1 METFKPSDSYVRL
14 ATACPE
20 VFVADVEA
28 NARAIAD
35 LYSQAA
41 NQGAALV
48 VFPELSITG
57 YSLGDLVQQNS
68 LLQQAQLGLLD
79 LAIKSKQTSTAMV
92 VGTPMRVG
100 SGLYN
105 CAVVIAEG
113 ELKGIVPKQNL
124 PSYGEFYE
132 KRWYK
137 TWDQVTTT
145 VTIGDKE
152 VPFGTDL
159 LFDIGAVR
167 MGVEICEDLWALN
180 SPHIDQV
187 NNGALIIANPSAS
200 PELVAKAAYRRDLV
214 RIDSA
219 KMIGAY
225 VYAGCDWTES
235 TTDVVMSGH
244 QIIAANGRIAAERK
258 PFESENRVIVA
269 DIDIDHLRHDRLRDT
284 NFVNK
289 LGGTVIRATVSQ
301 PEIEPEPDINPHPF
315 LPGGE
320 TDKQQA
326 ERLQSVIDI
335 QAHGLARR
343 IKQKSLRKLHLG
355 LSGGLDS
362 TLAFLVG
369 VRAAQIVGC
378 EPKDVLQTYTMP
390 GKASSDR
397 TQNNAVKLAK
407 LYGIS
412 NEVIPIGDLSNQ
424 MLEAIKHTGEQD
436 TTFENAQAR
445 TRTTILYNKA
455 NQLGGIVLGT
465 GDLSE
470 IALGW
475 CTFNADQSS
484 HYHVNAGVPKTL
496 VRHLV
501 QHVVTTSS
509 SESVKA
515 TLQDIVDT
523 PVSPELVSANEGEI
537 SQKTEDIIGPYELH
551 DFFMYQL
558 IRWGDTPTKVE
569 YLANKAFED
578 TYTSEDISR
587 WLKVF
592 TKRFIFNQFKRSM
605 MPDGVKVG
613 SVALS
618 PRGDWRMP
626 SDLYNAAVWEQA

>member
-1 METFKPSDSYVRL
+1 MELFNPADSYIRL

-20 VFVADVEA
+20 VSVADVKT
-28 NARAIAD
+28 NIVAISE
-35 LYSQAA
+35 LYAQASQD
-41 NQGAALV
+41 GAALI

-57 YSLGDLVQQNS
+57 YSLGDLVQQNAL
-68 LLQQAQLGLLD
+68 LLQAEKGLGE
-79 LAIKSKQTSTAMV
+79 LAAASKNSDTAMV
-92 VGTPMRVG
+92 VGLPLRV
-100 SGLYN
+100 SNSLYN
-105 CAVVIAEG
+105 CAAVIAKG
-113 ELKGIVPKQNL
+113 EIKGIVPKQNL
-124 PSYGEFYE
+124 PASGEFYE

-137 TWDQVTTT
+137 TWDQPTTT
-145 VTIGDKE
+145 LTIDGKN
-152 VPFGTDL
+152 VPFGNDL
-159 LFDIGAVR
+159 LFDVGGVKT
-167 MGVEICEDLWALN
+167 GVEVCEDLWVLN
-180 SPHIDQV
+180 APHIDQV
-187 NNGALIIANPSAS
+187 NNGALVIANPSAS

-244 QIIAANGRIAAERK
+244 QIIAASGRIVAERR
-258 PFESENRVIVA
+258 PFQPNTRVMMA

-289 LGGTVIRATVSQ
+289 LGSTVVQVTVER
-301 PEIEPEPDINPHPF
+301 PEIEPAADINPHPF

-320 TDKQQA
+320 TNEQHA
-326 ERLQSVIDI
+326 ERLQSIIDI

-343 IKQKSLRKLHLG
+343 IKQKGLRTIHLG

-369 VRAAQIVGC
+369 VRAAEIVGE
-378 EPKDVLQTYTMP
+378 EPKSILKTYTMP
-390 GKASSDR
+390 GEASSDR
-397 TQNNAVKLAK
+397 TQTNAVKLAK
-407 LYGIS
+407 LYGID
-412 NEVIPIGDLSNQ
+412 NEVVPIGELTNK
-424 MLEAIKHTGEQD
+424 MLEALRHTGEQD
-436 TTFENAQAR
+436 ITYENAQAR
-445 TRTTILYNKA
+445 TRTTFLYNKA

-496 VRHLV
+496 VQHLV
-501 QHVVTTSS
+501 QHVATTTLDSQART
-509 SESVKA
+509 V
-515 TLQDIVDT
+515 LQDILDT
-523 PVSPELVSANEGEI
+523 PVSPELVSEKDGQI

-551 DFFMYQL
+551 DFFLYQL
-558 IRWGDTPTKVE
+558 IRWGDTPAKVQC
-569 YLANKAFED
+569 LAEKAFQDSYEP
-578 TYTSEDISR
+578 EEISK
-587 WLKVF
+587 WLQVF
-592 TKRFIFNQFKRSM
+592 TTRFIFSQFKRSV

-613 SVALS
+613 SIALS

-626 SDLYNAAVWEQA
+626 SDLYNTAVWQ